1 MIDHLA
7 GPGAPAASLALLAWG
22 WPDLFAAVRG
32 WLGWPYVLAT
42 IHVALALAT
51 SAHVVLFKRDG
62 RAAVAW
68 VGVIW
73 LAPPAVGPLLYF
85 IFGINRIQRR
95 ASRLRAT
102 GASPQD
108 LFEEGAVLQQ
118 RRAGADGV
126 TTVRRRAAPAD
137 ATAHRRRPPSYGAA
151 AGDRRVEAPGGV
163 AAEQR
168 RPAPGGAAADQRQPA
183 PGAAT
188 ADQRRPAPG
197 GAATADH
204 YGLAALRTCV
214 GNVTGRELTH
224 GNRVEPLINGDEA
237 YPAMLEAITAAE
249 RSIALSTFI
258 FDHDRAGER
267 FVEALAAA
275 HERGVTVRVLVDGVG
290 VRYSRP
296 RITRSLQARGVPFA
310 KFLEPVLPPRSSYLN
325 LRTHRKILVVDGRVG
340 FTGGLNIRE
349 GCILELEPDY
359 PVQDM
364 HFRLEGPVVEH
375 LMEDFSVDWEFTTGE
390 LLEGETWYPTLEAA
404 GSVEARGIAAGPDEN
419 FETVYW
425 TLLGALS
432 AAEVSVRITTPYF
445 IPDQTLIAALNLA
458 ALRGVSVEIVLPEH
472 GNLRFVQWASTAQL
486 WQVLINGC
494 KVFFSPPP
502 FDHCKLMVV
511 DGEWVFVGSSN
522 WDARSLRLNFEYN
535 VECYDRALAAE
546 INRIIDDKIAAARPT
561 SYEEINARSR
571 PVKLRDGIVR
581 LAAPYL

>member
-1 MIDHLA
+1 
-7 GPGAPAASLALLAWG
+7 
-22 WPDLFAAVRG
+22 
-32 WLGWPYVLAT
+32 
-42 IHVALALAT
+42 
-51 SAHVVLFKRDG
+51 
-62 RAAVAW
+62 
-68 VGVIW
+68 
-73 LAPPAVGPLLYF
+73 
-85 IFGINRIQRR
+85 
-95 ASRLRAT
+95 
-102 GASPQD
+102 
-108 LFEEGAVLQQ
+108 
-118 RRAGADGV
+118 
-126 TTVRRRAAPAD
+126 
-137 ATAHRRRPPSYGAA
+137 
-151 AGDRRVEAPGGV
+151 
-163 AAEQR
+163 
-168 RPAPGGAAADQRQPA
+168 
-183 PGAAT
+183 
-188 ADQRRPAPG
+188 
-197 GAATADH
+197 
-204 YGLAALRTCV
+204 
-214 GNVTGRELTH
+214 
-224 GNRVEPLINGDEA
+224 
-237 YPAMLEAITAAE
+237 
-249 RSIALSTFI
+249 
-258 FDHDRAGER
+258 
-267 FVEALAAA
+267 
-275 HERGVTVRVLVDGVG
+275 

-349 GCILELEPDY
+349 GCMLELEPDY

-390 LLEGETWYPTLEAA
+390 LLEGEIWYPTLEAA

-458 ALRGVSVEIVLPEH
+458 ALRGVSVEIVLPER

-535 VECYDRALAAE
+535 VECYDEALAAK

-561 SYEEINARSR
+561 SYEEINARSL